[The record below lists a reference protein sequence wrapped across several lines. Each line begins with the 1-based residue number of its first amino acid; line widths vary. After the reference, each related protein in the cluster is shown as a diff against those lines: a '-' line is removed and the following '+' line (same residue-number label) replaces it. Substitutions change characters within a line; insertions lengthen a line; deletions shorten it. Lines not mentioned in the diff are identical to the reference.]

1 MFNLENLNLYK
12 LNITNLEPIKNLI
25 YLEELNLYG
34 NQNLSDISPLSNL
47 VYLKQLY
54 LNKTKVTD
62 YSPVKGINNY
72 LLIHK

>member
-25 YLEELNLYG
+25 YLEVLDLYG
-34 NQNLSDISPLSNL
+34 NENLSDISPLSKL
-47 VYLKQLY
+47 IYLRQLY
-54 LNKTKVTD
+54 VGKTRVTNFE
-62 YSPVKGINNY
+62 SVNEFKR